1 MTVLSKSLIAFL
13 FSEISIGLLFVAV
26 FYFAFKILKNW
37 NFNNSTPLQYSLEK
51 NDFFVSLIVY
61 FALIVKILLLPFFIN
76 ILDELSIKIPG
87 AMCGAGV
94 IRANEY
100 GEILLT
106 LKIFTIFTGGIWL
119 LLNKIDKTK
128 INLPFTKIRYIIF
141 FIVFGFVAT
150 EGIFE
155 YLYFLN
161 LNTNEVVQCCSIIYG
176 SNLQSPLPFGLTT
189 QLLLILFTLMY
200 LLIVLSYFANYKFIN
215 ALSNLIFLFVGYYSL
230 SYFFSTYVYELP
242 THKCPF
248 CLFQKEYYYVG
259 YILWGSLIGGVFYSI
274 SGYIINLIT
283 KQNTKKLF
291 SLSLKLNSFFVFL
304 CTFYVFSYYLKNGVF
319 L

>member
-1 MTVLSKSLIAFL
+1 
-13 FSEISIGLLFVAV
+13 
-26 FYFAFKILKNW
+26 
-37 NFNNSTPLQYSLEK
+37 
-51 NDFFVSLIVY
+51 
-61 FALIVKILLLPFFIN
+61 
-76 ILDELSIKIPG
+76 
-87 AMCGAGV
+87 
-94 IRANEY
+94 
-100 GEILLT
+100 
-106 LKIFTIFTGGIWL
+106 
-119 LLNKIDKTK
+119 
-128 INLPFTKIRYIIF
+128 
-141 FIVFGFVAT
+141 
-150 EGIFE
+150 
-155 YLYFLN
+155 
-161 LNTNEVVQCCSIIYG
+161 
-176 SNLQSPLPFGLTT
+176 
-189 QLLLILFTLMY
+189 MY

-274 SGYIINLIT
+274 SGYMINLIT

-291 SLSLKLNSFFVFL
+291 SLSFKLNSFFVFL